1 MAFSVKRNLSAL
13 YLVKI
18 AKWMNLI
25 MPVIVLFYK
34 SNGLSMKD
42 IFMLQSVYSITL
54 MTLEIP
60 TGYFA
65 DRAGRK
71 TSILIGAALGFT
83 GYLAYS
89 FSFGFWQF
97 VVAEVI
103 LGVSQSLVSGADSAM
118 LYDTLAASKQNNRY
132 TQLEG
137 RVTSIGNFGEAFA
150 GIIGGLLAVTSLRTP
165 FYVQTCVALIAVPAA
180 LMLVEPPLK
189 SIKIKPNFGE
199 IRSVIYQA
207 LHGNI
212 KLKWNT
218 FFSAVTGAATLT
230 MAWFAQ
236 PYFGQINVAV
246 SMFGILWA
254 VLNLSVGIAAV
265 YAWRFEKRFGPAK
278 TVIIFT
284 FALISAYLLLP
295 LMPGYTGLG
304 ALLVF
309 YLARGLA
316 TPTLRNYINIITT
329 SEIRATVL
337 SARNFLIRLIF
348 AVTGPLWGWIT
359 DKYSLKMAIILAG
372 IIYGSVALIS
382 MFYFLKHRTYEPY
395 MITEPANSDNNL
407 DLI

>member
-1 MAFSVKRNLSAL
+1 MAFSVKRNLTAL

-34 SNGLSMKD
+34 SNGLTMKD
-42 IFMLQSVYSITL
+42 IFLLQSIYSLTL

-71 TSILIGAALGFT
+71 SSILIGAILGFS

-118 LYDTLAASKQNNRY
+118 LFDTLAAGKQNDRY

-150 GIIGGLLAVTSLRTP
+150 GIIGGLLAVASLRTP
-165 FYVQTCVALIAVPAA
+165 FYVQSCVALIAVPAA
-180 LMLVEPPLK
+180 ILLVEPPVK
-189 SIKIKPNFGE
+189 SIKIKPGINE
-199 IRSVIYQA
+199 IRSIMYSV
-207 LHGNI
+207 LHGNV

-218 FFSAVTGAATLT
+218 FFSAITGAATLT

-236 PYFGQINVAV
+236 PYFGQIKIPV
-246 SMFGILWA
+246 SMYGVLWA

-265 YAWRFEKRFGPAK
+265 YAWRFEKRYGASK
-278 TVIIFT
+278 TVIVFTLAIFSSY
-284 FALISAYLLLP
+284 ILLP
-295 LMPGYTGLG
+295 FMPGYTGL
-304 ALLVF
+304 AVLLAF

-316 TPTLRNYINIITT
+316 TPTLRNYINLITT
-329 SEIRATVL
+329 SEVRATVL
-337 SARNFLIRLIF
+337 SVRNFLIRLIF

-359 DKYSLKMAIILAG
+359 DKYSLQSAILSAG
-372 IIYGSVALIS
+372 VIYGAFALIS
-382 MFYFLKHRTYEPY
+382 MFFFLKHKTYEPY
-395 MITEPANSDNNL
+395 HNDQQSVKI
-407 DLI
+407 

>member
-1 MAFSVKRNLSAL
+1 MTFSVKRNLTAL

-34 SNGLSMKD
+34 SNGLTMKD
-42 IFMLQSVYSITL
+42 IFLLQSVYSLTL
-54 MTLEIP
+54 MVLEIP

-71 TSILIGAALGFT
+71 TSILFGAVLGFT

-118 LYDTLAASKQNNRY
+118 LFDTLAAAKQKDKY

-137 RVTSIGNFGEAFA
+137 RVTSIGNFGEAVA
-150 GIIGGLLAVTSLRTP
+150 GIIGGLLAVSSLRTP

-180 LMLVEPPLK
+180 ILLTEPPIK
-189 SIKIKPNFGE
+189 TIKIKPRLNE
-199 IRSVIYQA
+199 IISIIYSV
-207 LHGNI
+207 LHGNL

-218 FFSAVTGAATLT
+218 FFSAITGAATLT

-236 PYFGQINVAV
+236 PYFGQLRVPV
-246 SMFGILWA
+246 SMYGVLWA
-254 VLNLSVGIAAV
+254 ALNLSVGIAAV
-265 YAWRFEKRFGPAK
+265 YAWRFEKKYGAAK

-284 FALISAYLLLP
+284 LTIFCSYLLLP
-295 LMPGYTGLG
+295 LMPGYSGL
-304 ALLVF
+304 AVLLFF

-316 TPTLRNYINIITT
+316 TPTLRNYINLITT
-329 SEIRATVL
+329 SEVRATVL
-337 SARNFLIRLIF
+337 SVRNFLIRLIF

-359 DKYSLKMAIILAG
+359 DKYSLQTAIISAG
-372 IIYGSVALIS
+372 ITYGFLALIS
-382 MFYFLKHRTYEPY
+382 MYFFLKHKTYEPHPDY
-395 MITEPANSDNNL
+395 QER
-407 DLI
+407 

>member
-1 MAFSVKRNLSAL
+1 MTFSVKRNLTAL

-34 SNGLSMKD
+34 SNGLTMKD
-42 IFMLQSVYSITL
+42 IFLLQSVYSLTL
-54 MTLEIP
+54 MVLEIP

-65 DRAGRK
+65 DRVGRK
-71 TSILIGAALGFT
+71 TSILFGAVLGFT

-118 LYDTLAASKQNNRY
+118 LFDTLAAAKQKDKY

-137 RVTSIGNFGEAFA
+137 RVTSIGNFGEAVA
-150 GIIGGLLAVTSLRTP
+150 GIIGGLLAVSSLRTP

-180 LMLVEPPLK
+180 ILLTEPPIK
-189 SIKIKPNFGE
+189 TIKIKPRLNE
-199 IRSVIYQA
+199 IISIIYSV
-207 LHGNI
+207 LHGNL

-218 FFSAVTGAATLT
+218 FFSAITGAATLT

-236 PYFGQINVAV
+236 PYFGQLRVPV
-246 SMFGILWA
+246 SMYGVLWA

-265 YAWRFEKRFGPAK
+265 YAWRFEKKYGAAR

-284 FALISAYLLLP
+284 LTIFCSYLLLP
-295 LMPGYTGLG
+295 LMPGYSGL
-304 ALLVF
+304 AVLLLF

-316 TPTLRNYINIITT
+316 TPTLRNYINLITT
-329 SEIRATVL
+329 SEVRATVL
-337 SARNFLIRLIF
+337 SVRNFLIRLIF
-348 AVTGPLWGWIT
+348 AVTGPFWGWIT
-359 DKYSLKMAIILAG
+359 DKYSLQTAIISAG
-372 IIYGSVALIS
+372 ITYGFLALIS
-382 MFYFLKHRTYEPY
+382 MYFFLKHKTYEPHPDY
-395 MITEPANSDNNL
+395 QER
-407 DLI
+407 

>member
-1 MAFSVKRNLSAL
+1 MAFSAKRNLTAL

-34 SNGLSMKD
+34 SNGLTMKD
-42 IFMLQSVYSITL
+42 IFLLQSVYSLTL

-71 TSILIGAALGFT
+71 ISILIGATLGFA

-97 VVAEVI
+97 VIAEVI

-118 LYDTLAASKQNNRY
+118 LYDTLAATKQNNRY

-150 GIIGGLLAVTSLRTP
+150 GIIGGLLAVSSLRTP

-180 LMLVEPPLK
+180 FALVEPPIK
-189 SIKIKPNFGE
+189 TIKIAPGLKE
-199 IRSVIYQA
+199 IRSIIYSV
-207 LHGNI
+207 LHTNV

-218 FFSAVTGAATLT
+218 FFSAITGAATLS

-236 PYFGQINVAV
+236 PYFGQINLPI
-246 SMFGILWA
+246 SMYGVLWA

-265 YAWRFEKRFGPAK
+265 YAWRFERKYGASY
-278 TVIIFT
+278 TVIVFTLAIF
-284 FALISAYLLLP
+284 SSYLLLP
-295 LMPGYTGLG
+295 FMPGYSGLG
-304 ALLVF
+304 VLLIF

-316 TPTLRNYINIITT
+316 TPTLRNYINLITT
-329 SEIRATVL
+329 SEVRATVL
-337 SARNFLIRLIF
+337 SVRNFLIRLIF
-348 AVTGPLWGWIT
+348 AITGPLWGWIT
-359 DKYSLKMAIILAG
+359 DKYSLKSAIISAG
-372 IIYGSVALIS
+372 LIYGFLALIS
-382 MFYFLKHRTYEPY
+382 MFFFLKHKTYEPY
-395 MITEPANSDNNL
+395 SNEQEGVIPHN
-407 DLI
+407 

>member
-1 MAFSVKRNLSAL
+1 MTFSVNRNLTAL

-18 AKWMNLI
+18 AKWMNLV

-34 SNGLSMKD
+34 SNGLTMKD
-42 IFMLQSVYSITL
+42 IFLLQSVYSLTL

-71 TSILIGAALGFT
+71 TSILIGATLGFA

-97 VVAEVI
+97 VIAEVI

-118 LYDTLAASKQNNRY
+118 LYDTLTASKQKDRY

-150 GIIGGLLAVTSLRTP
+150 GIIGGLLAVSSLRTP
-165 FYVQTCVALIAVPAA
+165 FYVQTCVALIAIPAA
-180 LMLVEPPLK
+180 IMLAEPPGK
-189 SIKIKPNFGE
+189 SIKIKPRLSE
-199 IRSVIYQA
+199 IRSIIFSV
-207 LHGNI
+207 LHGNV

-218 FFSAVTGAATLT
+218 FFSAITGAATLT

-236 PYFGQINVAV
+236 PYFGQIKIPIPMYGV
-246 SMFGILWA
+246 LWA

-265 YAWRFEKRFGPAK
+265 YAWRFEKKFGASL
-278 TVIIFT
+278 TVIVFTLAIFSSY
-284 FALISAYLLLP
+284 ILLP
-295 LMPGYTGLG
+295 FMPGYTGL
-304 ALLVF
+304 AILLVF

-329 SEIRATVL
+329 SEVRATVL
-337 SARNFLIRLIF
+337 SVRNFLIRLIF
-348 AVTGPLWGWIT
+348 AITGPLWGWMT
-359 DKYSLKMAIILAG
+359 DRYSLRTAIISAG
-372 IIYGSVALIS
+372 LIYGFFALLS
-382 MFYFLKHRTYEPY
+382 MYFFLKHRTYEPNK
-395 MITEPANSDNNL
+395 TED
-407 DLI
+407 

>member
-1 MAFSVKRNLSAL
+1 MSFSVKRNLTAL

-18 AKWMNLI
+18 AKWMNLV
-25 MPVIVLFYK
+25 MPVIVLFYT
-34 SNGLSMKD
+34 SNGLTMKD
-42 IFMLQSVYSITL
+42 IFLLKSIYSLTL

-71 TSILIGAALGFT
+71 TSILIGATLGFG

-118 LYDTLAASKQNNRY
+118 LYDTLSVARLKAKY

-137 RVTSIGNFGEAFA
+137 RITSIGNFGEAFA
-150 GIIGGLLAVTSLRTP
+150 GVIGGFLAVISLRTP
-165 FYVQTCVALIAVPAA
+165 FYVQTIVAFTAILAA
-180 LMLVEPPLK
+180 LMLIEPPVK
-189 SIKIKPNFGE
+189 SIKIKPGLSK
-199 IRSVIYQA
+199 IRTIVYNA
-207 LHGNI
+207 LHGDV

-236 PYFGQINVAV
+236 PYFAQINLPV
-246 SMFGILWA
+246 SLYGVLWGG
-254 VLNLSVGIAAV
+254 LNLIVGLAAV
-265 YAWRFEKRFGPAK
+265 YAWRVEKKYGPAK
-278 TVIIFT
+278 TVILFT
-284 FALISAYLLLP
+284 LSLFASFLLLP
-295 LMPGYTGLG
+295 FLPGYTGLA

-309 YLARGLA
+309 YVARGLA
-316 TPTLRNYINIITT
+316 TPTLRNYINVITT
-329 SEIRATVL
+329 SEVRATVL
-337 SARNFLIRLIF
+337 SVRNFLIRLIF

-359 DKYSLKMAIILAG
+359 DKYSLKSAIISAG
-372 IIYGSVALIS
+372 LLYGFFALIS
-382 MFYFLKHRTYEPY
+382 MFFFLKHKTYAPPS
-395 MITEPANSDNNL
+395 IDSLPTVQKG
-407 DLI
+407 